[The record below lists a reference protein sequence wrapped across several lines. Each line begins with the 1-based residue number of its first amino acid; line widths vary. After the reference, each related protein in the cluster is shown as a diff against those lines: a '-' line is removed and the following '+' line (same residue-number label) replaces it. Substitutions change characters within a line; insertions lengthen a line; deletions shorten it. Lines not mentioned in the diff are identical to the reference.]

1 MKLDEDPLR
10 HGRENSLLRS
20 GGCQKTSRW
29 ALDRRFKC
37 GTCCSRRGTSCR
49 SCCCCCRSCQ
59 SHCRCISIRFQMLE
73 NTSEKQKSQLSNEIK
88 KQLRE
93 RECQNLIGGSFFS
106 KQKNWSAFASTGSAS
121 TSARGASN
129 ARARVRSPVWS
140 VQGLFNKSCK
150 TELKVFFPN

>member
-1 MKLDEDPLR
+1 MKTLLR

-29 ALDRRFKC
+29 ALDSRFKC

-49 SCCCCCRSCQ
+49 SCCCGCRSCQ

-88 KQLRE
+88 
-93 RECQNLIGGSFFS
+93 NSFES
-106 KQKNWSAFASTGSAS
+106 ENVK
-121 TSARGASN
+121 TS
-129 ARARVRSPVWS
+129 
-140 VQGLFNKSCK
+140 L
-150 TELKVFFPN
+150 EEVFFPNKKIGQPSLRPVLLQRPPEVHPTRGHACEARSGRCKDYSTKVAKLN